1 MLSVPLSED
10 ARGTARRRG
19 DRCRKDGGRW
29 RWTENARGAAGEERS
44 AVADDRRRGA
54 EAGKRP
60 ALEARSLFL
69 AVTVV
74 PRVCALPHRPPL
86 YYAGG
91 SGDIEGRRYTL
102 SRAFRVQNTSFSF
115 MILRANFAADA

>member
-10 ARGTARRRG
+10 ARGTARRCG

-44 AVADDRRRGA
+44 ALADDRRRGA

-60 ALEARSLFL
+60 ALTARALIL
-69 AVTVV
+69 TVTVV
-74 PRVCALPHRPPL
+74 PRVCAPPRGPL
-86 YYAGG
+86 STTRETLATSRG
-91 SGDIEGRRYTL
+91 S
-102 SRAFRVQNTSFSF
+102 
-115 MILRANFAADA
+115 